1 MLGLKSRFT
10 PAGVLGMLL
19 AGIGEQH
26 LDNNECFA
34 RVLRAAKEAH
44 REELLA
50 SAGSTF

>member
-1 MLGLKSRFT
+1 MLGGRS
-10 PAGVLGMLL
+10 
-19 AGIGEQH
+19 GIGEQH
-26 LDNNECFA
+26 HNECFA